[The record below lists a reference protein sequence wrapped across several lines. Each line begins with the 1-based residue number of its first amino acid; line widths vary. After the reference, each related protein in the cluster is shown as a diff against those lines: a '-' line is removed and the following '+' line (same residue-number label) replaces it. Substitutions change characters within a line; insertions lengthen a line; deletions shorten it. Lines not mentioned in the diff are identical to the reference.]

1 MKLVPLH
8 SLFEISYGNSFD
20 LTFLEECSEEYPDK
34 VNYVS
39 RTRENNGVS
48 AFVKRL
54 ENVEPFEK
62 ELITVAGSGN
72 SVLESFI
79 QPLPFY
85 TGYHVFILKPK
96 VKLSH
101 LQKLFYCFCI
111 RKNQYKYNFGRQ
123 ANKTLKDILVPPEL
137 PEEFKK
143 IQVENFNTIKRKS
156 LVQDKYK
163 LNQENWK
170 WFRYDQLFT
179 IEKGKRIVNSE
190 MRSGNTRCIR
200 PIDSNNGVYDYIDLE
215 PNHKG
220 NTITVNYNG
229 SVAEAFYQSEPY
241 FALDDVNVLYP
252 KFELNVYIAM
262 FIITLIRQEKYRFNY
277 GRKWNLGRMNESLIK
292 LPVNESGKPD
302 FEFMENYIKSLPYSS
317 NLTR

>member
-1 MKLVPLH
+1 MKSVPLDT
-8 SLFEISYGNSFD
+8 LFEISYGNSFD

-48 AFVKRL
+48 AFVKRV
-54 ENVEPFEK
+54 ENVEPFPK
-62 ELITVAGSGN
+62 GLITVAGSGN

-85 TGYHVFILKPK
+85 TGYHVFVLKPK
-96 VKLSH
+96 EEFSH
-101 LQKLFYCFCI
+101 LQKLFYCYCI
-111 RKNQYKYNFGRQ
+111 RQNQYKYNFGRQ
-123 ANKTLKDILVPPEL
+123 ANKTLKNILIPAEL
-137 PEEFKK
+137 PKEFEN
-143 IQVENFNTIKRKS
+143 IQIDGFNTIKQES
-156 LVQDKYK
+156 LLQTKFK

-170 WFRYDQLFT
+170 WFRYDQLF
-179 IEKGKRIVNSE
+179 IIKKGKRIVNCD
-190 MRSGNTRCIR
+190 MTAGNVRCVR
-200 PIDSNNGVYDYIDLE
+200 PIQGNNGIYDYIDIE

-229 SVAEAFYQSEPY
+229 SVAEAFYQPEPY

-252 KFELNVYIAM
+252 KFDLNVYIAM
-262 FIITLIRQEKYRFNY
+262 FLITLIRQERYRFNY
-277 GRKWNLGRMNESLIK
+277 GRKWHLGRMNESLIM
-292 LPVNESGKPD
+292 LPVNEVGQPD

-317 NLTR
+317 NL